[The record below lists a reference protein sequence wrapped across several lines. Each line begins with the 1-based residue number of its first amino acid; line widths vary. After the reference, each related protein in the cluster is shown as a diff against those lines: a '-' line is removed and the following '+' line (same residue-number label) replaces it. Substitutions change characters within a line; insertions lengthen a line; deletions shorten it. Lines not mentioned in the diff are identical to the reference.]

1 MSGPGAALPIPPASD
16 LPAATASSRTGRWP
30 AGPFQVMAWLLG
42 GLLLAFIV
50 LPLIRL
56 AATSSVS
63 SLRQAAASAQIRDA
77 TLLSL
82 QDAAITAGIATLFAV
97 PLAYVL
103 ARHRFPGRGTI
114 QALVD
119 LPLAVPHTVAGIALL
134 FLLGRTGWIGG
145 PAGRIGISFYGS
157 QWGIVAAMLF
167 VSCPFAVNSARVAF
181 EAIDP
186 RLEQAARSLGATP
199 WHAFRRVTL
208 PLGLRGVLTG
218 AVLVYARSIS
228 EFGAVVIIAYYP
240 ATAPVEIYN
249 LFLQSGLTQ
258 SASAA
263 VVLLIVTLATF
274 LVLRTLAS
282 GRLLSRIDRA
292 YT

>member
-1 MSGPGAALPIPPASD
+1 VTTPPPARH
-16 LPAATASSRTGRWP
+16 ARAWP
-30 AGPFQVMAWLLG
+30 SGWFGVITWLLG

-50 LPLIRL
+50 LPIIRL
-56 AATSSVS
+56 VGTATAA
-63 SLRQAAASAQIRDA
+63 SLRQAAGTAAIRDA

-82 QDAAITAGIATLFAV
+82 QAAAITAGIATLFGV
-97 PLAYVL
+97 PLAYLL
-103 ARHRFPGRGTI
+103 ARRSFRGRGVV
-114 QALVD
+114 QAVVD
-119 LPLAVPHTVAGIALL
+119 LPLVVPHTVAGIALL
-134 FLLGRTGWIGG
+134 FLLGRTGWVGA
-145 PAGRIGISFYGS
+145 PAAHLGVSFYGS

-167 VSCPFAVNSARVAF
+167 VSAPFAVNSARVGF
-181 EAIDP
+181 ESIDP

-228 EFGAVVIIAYYP
+228 EFGAVVILAYYP
-240 ATAPVEIYN
+240 ATAPVQIYN

-258 SASAA
+258 AASAA
-263 VVLLIVTLATF
+263 VVLLIVALATF

-282 GRLLSRIDRA
+282 GRLLARVDRG
-292 YT
+292 YR